1 MKKKYTNPTLDI
13 ISISEE
19 DIITASVGGEF
30 TTEDGGVDLPGMD
43 F

>member
-1 MKKKYTNPTLDI
+1 MKKTYTNPALDI

-19 DIITASVGGEF
+19 DIITASVGGDF
-30 TTEDGGVDLPGMD
+30 TTEDGEVTLPGMD